1 MLTVENETRLAADS
15 HENKWKN
22 ECGLEAFPK
31 QPILH
36 SPHQAIFSML
46 AGYEEQDVKD
56 FIRLFANGFR
66 QHNFQIK
73 FLDVIY
79 KLNCIIIKANF
90 LTNQKYQFLNETICE
105 IVVGASVG
113 IEKYHTF
120 SVL

>member
-1 MLTVENETRLAADS
+1 MLTVENEARLAADS

-36 SPHQAIFSML
+36 SPHQANFSML

-56 FIRLFANGFR
+56 FIRLFASHGFR

-73 FLDVIY
+73 FPDVIY

-90 LTNQKYQFLNETICE
+90 LTNQKYQFLKKLF
-105 IVVGASVG
+105 V
-113 IEKYHTF
+113 K
-120 SVL
+120 L